1 MTAGRRVMLV
11 VRAEGDDAGWTDRR
25 RTTPVDVHVFVV
37 QVHVD
42 DDRRRR
48 RRRTRRLP
56 DDVQAHHS
64 DVVRRPVV
72 VVRLDELAALLG
84 CSTTVSSPVSDQ
96 PRRGGPRAAVAD
108 SSGPA
113 RCASA
118 AAVSQSVGRS
128 VRVRPYCSARRA
140 LPPHRFTDVSLSLSF
155 SVSRMPCFLNTHSA
169 CSAYITLYK
178 YYLIVYK

>member
-1 MTAGRRVMLV
+1 VRAGGRVMLV

-48 RRRTRRLP
+48 RTRRLP

-72 VVRLDELAALLG
+72 VRIDELAALLG
-84 CSTTVSSPVSDQ
+84 CSTTASSPVSDQ
-96 PRRGGPRAAVAD
+96 PRRRGGPRAAVAD
-108 SSGPA
+108 TSGPG
-113 RCASA
+113 RVVHRPLRS
-118 AAVSQSVGRS
+118 VSRSVGLS
-128 VRVRPYCSARRA
+128 VSGRTVPYVVHFPRTA
-140 LPPHRFTDVSLSLSF
+140 LLTSLSLSF